1 MVKKKMFII
10 SVVLTFLFVGCSDRV
25 EDKPPTTQIERKTE
39 ETTKLVENK
48 ETKVIENY
56 NFNVNAGYFE
66 IVSGDTG
73 ETLKVMKDSKELDT
87 LINILNSAKL
97 EHLDTND
104 FAGWKYLIK
113 LYDNNQNKKE
123 LKSLTL
129 TSNELIYIKTS
140 ENNSY
145 CKATSDLEKAISEF
159 LN

>member
-1 MVKKKMFII
+1 MIRQHIDFELLADNTQAIKVSELKKI
-10 SVVLTFLFVGCSDRV
+10 
-25 EDKPPTTQIERKTE
+25 
-39 ETTKLVENK
+39 
-48 ETKVIENY
+48 
-56 NFNVNAGYFE
+56 
-66 IVSGDTG
+66 
-73 ETLKVMKDSKELDT
+73 LKVMKDSKELDT

-123 LKSLTL
+123 LKSLTI
-129 TSNELIYIKTS
+129 TSNELMYIKTS